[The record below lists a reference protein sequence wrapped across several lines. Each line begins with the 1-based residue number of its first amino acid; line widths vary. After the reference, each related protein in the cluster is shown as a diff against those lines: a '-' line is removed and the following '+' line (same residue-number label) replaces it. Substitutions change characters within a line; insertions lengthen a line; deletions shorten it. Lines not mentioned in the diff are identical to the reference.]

1 MEVDGSGY
9 RRARK
14 KAIKEGLEFLQSP
27 LPFAG
32 SDEEYKGYLHR
43 LVCGLRDEGNQ
54 LYREGQALR
63 AHEMYSEALGVCA
76 YMHDIEGFPS
86 ESGVV
91 EKLYVNRATCLLGMS
106 QYNDALLDCE
116 EALHRNKMSH
126 KALYRK
132 AKALKAIGKPK
143 EAYEVAVQCSCII
156 SNDQEVF
163 KLVQELAVS
172 LGLRVRKAYVRTQ
185 NTAPVN
191 GISTTVGNGS
201 ISEVSSKMPQEGT
214 IDDIDMDVPL
224 IYTDE
229 DDVAERG
236 HADAGYTEA
245 TSQTEPVSS
254 GLSPYAD
261 YAPANDAHPA
271 ANGVAGAYADTA
283 EGVKAPACE
292 PYDGASLGDGSEEG
306 SAERFGDAA
315 ESEGDSDRSV
325 GDGNGDGN
333 GAHPRSELS
342 HAEDELPAGSLAAEP
357 AVACGA
363 AEERAAFAAVA
374 PEAPAEHRQQQQQ
387 AAAAG
392 STMQLHGDG
401 CGVDNSDGFMGKEPY
416 VTQHAMQMHPAPILH
431 QTLPPAFQQSLGV
444 VSPMLPPGAELQ
456 QARPSA
462 LGAVHR
468 PQRPILVMPSFHVSS
483 NQLPFLQHGACLQ
496 MLPHAMGLSGISVPP
511 GFSVRP
517 STVAGATRLSSMH
530 AAGPVPLMTNGPPSA
545 SAAAAAASVAA
556 ATAAGTGGGHEGA
569 ALSKGSPVASAAGVA
584 AATPAVPMLH
594 AGSVYEVR
602 VPKQGLDSLDAF
614 TDAGAYPLTATRA
627 KELPK
632 EFGVQGSATSFGAAS
647 VGAKHP
653 PINVGG
659 LARPT
664 SAAGSP
670 ASLVAQP
677 KKSEPSSELFPKIKR
692 ADGAAPPGDAFRP
705 QRKPAETAADG
716 AHMKRNAAAVADV
729 HGSMAAV
736 DGSILSLVRN
746 PLEST
751 HEFRQACHLCILGAD
766 RSACNTEHKCKKD
779 FLLCRLKSMPNR
791 QWQKVRPRPMKSYSG
806 VYMLC
811 KDIVQGEE
819 CRFAGHC
826 TFAYSQEEI
835 DVWTQ
840 ERKGTLNRNLLFDPF
855 GGGGGGGTGCGT
867 GGGTGGF
874 GGENSLQG
882 SEGGD
887 FSVAGLLRAHG
898 GMFMFYC
905 EECFDKRPRVISK
918 RNKEALKYCTHN
930 PPHIFDEK
938 KCLVHILRGTSVR
951 HLKIR
956 PLHEMCQFDLCR
968 HETRFGCNRQ
978 DSCYF
983 AHDIIELKIW
993 VLQSKNGLSQEDITQ
1008 ESKRYLQSLD
1018 SPGPNAGN
1026 QGMSKPPASTK
1037 LQLKLKFV
1045 CSQCWKNGQVS
1056 EADRNLRYCEAKA
1069 RHSWTKDR
1077 RALLAMSPQ
1086 RKKWISVRAPPSM
1099 RVAPTHYEVCAHVL
1113 NGKKCF
1119 YIGNCNFAHSE
1130 EEREVWMYMKSNC
1143 LTDIDEVYKMWLEG
1157 NRTPAKDPED
1167 GTSPAGKESS
1177 SRICMPTDY
1186 AENSGKYCSLCGR
1199 NCNSDKQWRQHMSS
1213 EKHREKVFEDE
1224 QRWKF
1229 RFPTG
1234 QFAVCERWLG
1244 SAGGCKDDGCA
1255 YAHGDKELD
1264 EWIERRDAI
1273 RAKLE
1278 EARQQGLLPLNESN
1292 FGKYTCLIK

>member
-185 NTAPVN
+185 VCACLRACLL
-191 GISTTVGNGS
+191 
-201 ISEVSSKMPQEGT
+201 GT
-214 IDDIDMDVPL
+214 SLHPCL
-224 IYTDE
+224 AWAT
-229 DDVAERG
+229 G

-357 AVACGA
+357 AV
-363 AEERAAFAAVA
+363 
-374 PEAPAEHRQQQQQ
+374 
-387 AAAAG
+387 
-392 STMQLHGDG
+392 
-401 CGVDNSDGFMGKEPY
+401 
-416 VTQHAMQMHPAPILH
+416 
-431 QTLPPAFQQSLGV
+431 
-444 VSPMLPPGAELQ
+444 
-456 QARPSA
+456 
-462 LGAVHR
+462 
-468 PQRPILVMPSFHVSS
+468 
-483 NQLPFLQHGACLQ
+483 
-496 MLPHAMGLSGISVPP
+496 
-511 GFSVRP
+511 
-517 STVAGATRLSSMH
+517 
-530 AAGPVPLMTNGPPSA
+530 
-545 SAAAAAASVAA
+545 
-556 ATAAGTGGGHEGA
+556 
-569 ALSKGSPVASAAGVA
+569 
-584 AATPAVPMLH
+584 
-594 AGSVYEVR
+594 
-602 VPKQGLDSLDAF
+602 
-614 TDAGAYPLTATRA
+614 
-627 KELPK
+627 
-632 EFGVQGSATSFGAAS
+632 
-647 VGAKHP
+647 
-653 PINVGG
+653 G

-1234 QFAVCERWLG
+1234 QFAVCERLG

>member
-185 NTAPVN
+185 VCAFTLSLP
-191 GISTTVGNGS
+191 S
-201 ISEVSSKMPQEGT
+201 PPP
-214 IDDIDMDVPL
+214 DVPL

-374 PEAPAEHRQQQQQ
+374 PEAPAEHRQQQQ

-416 VTQHAMQMHPAPILH
+416 VTQHAM
-431 QTLPPAFQQSLGV
+431 
-444 VSPMLPPGAELQ
+444 
-456 QARPSA
+456 
-462 LGAVHR
+462 
-468 PQRPILVMPSFHVSS
+468 
-483 NQLPFLQHGACLQ
+483 Q

-569 ALSKGSPVASAAGVA
+569 ALSKGSPVASAAG
-584 AATPAVPMLH
+584 
-594 AGSVYEVR
+594 
-602 VPKQGLDSLDAF
+602 
-614 TDAGAYPLTATRA
+614 
-627 KELPK
+627 
-632 EFGVQGSATSFGAAS
+632 
-647 VGAKHP
+647 
-653 PINVGG
+653 G

-670 ASLVAQP
+670 ATLVAQP

-692 ADGAAPPGDAFRP
+692 ADGAAPLGDAFRP

-716 AHMKRNAAAVADV
+716 AHMKRNAAAVADG

-1224 QRWKF
+1224 QHWKF

-1234 QFAVCERWLG
+1234 QFAVCERLG